1 MQLKILKSSRD
12 KQLSIDQ
19 SMEEET
25 GNKSEEEFIDM
36 TDIVL

>member
-1 MQLKILKSSRD
+1 MKSRRD
-12 KQLSIDQ
+12 KHLSIDQ

>member
-1 MQLKILKSSRD
+1 MKSRKD

-25 GNKSEEEFIDM
+25 GDKSEEEFIDM
-36 TDIVL
+36 TNNVL